1 MYLSP
6 FYECVLETAR
16 RDCLF
21 SRADLSRVRSLGRNG
36 LSLEQ
41 ALVGT
46 GLVPYAK
53 YLAYL
58 GMASA
63 LPVVADPS
71 PVSGSLLSYRMQ
83 LELQCLLLEETEQS
97 AHIGFTNADP
107 LLLVRVREEL
117 PSAVSLIAYVIP
129 YHAYVKYAS
138 ILENEPVG
146 KTAASFISQLFAE
159 ADARNVFQLRI
170 VSKNGKLIAYADG
183 TDMHI
188 GAPSLP
194 AAILPAF
201 AVRLRR
207 LGKATGWHIETISG
221 GFEPMI
227 HLTRVKGSLKHAV
240 EFSEAVQR
248 FFDRPSGALIFIG
261 TDAYIARHVLAK
273 LSAPEGRE
281 ALGSGRIACL
291 PADTSEEQEF
301 AVHAA
306 LSGRPVIAVTSSQED
321 WWKPISQSGMNIHLV
336 KSMAHSDGR
345 TWSVMRARV

>member
-21 SRADLSRVRSLGRNG
+21 SRADLSRVRSLARNG

-46 GLVPYAK
+46 GLVPYTN

-63 LPVVADPS
+63 LPVVTDPA
-71 PVSGSLLSYRMQ
+71 PVSGSLLSYRVQ
-83 LELQCLLLEETEQS
+83 LELQCLLLEETEQA

-107 LLLVRVREEL
+107 SLLARVREEL

-129 YHAYVKYAS
+129 FHAYVKHAS
-138 ILENEPVG
+138 VLEHASVG

-159 ADARNVFQLRI
+159 ANTRNVFQLRI

-188 GAPSLP
+188 GASALP
-194 AAILPAF
+194 AAVLPAF

-207 LGKATGWHIETISG
+207 LGKATGWHVETISG

-227 HLTRVKGSLKHAV
+227 HLTRIKGNLKHAV
-240 EFSEAVQR
+240 EFSEAVWR
-248 FFDRPSGALIFIG
+248 FLEHPSGALIFIG

-273 LSAPEGRE
+273 LSAPEGKE
-281 ALGSGRIACL
+281 ALGNGRIACL

-306 LSGRPVIAVTSSQED
+306 LSGRPVVAVTSSQED
-321 WWKPISQSGMNIHLV
+321 WWKSLSQAGLNIHLV